1 MDKQNNSMLEKYCM
15 HMLNHN
21 KNIVNMKLID
31 RKTKRC
37 NI

>member
-1 MDKQNNSMLEKYCM
+1 MFEKHFMY
-15 HMLNHN
+15 MLNHN

-31 RKTKRC
+31 RKTKRR